1 MRTAASIVLLDFMRL
16 KKKYLHTP
24 GGPAAAAPP
33 PWVPAPAAEAL
44 AATKIFKMRW
54 YATSSPSRD
63 VQSLVWYGGSM
74 RTCCLVALWKE
85 RRKCL
90 ERTEGR
96 REGNVV
102 CLIFRDRFAR
112 IENDWVSVSHI
123 PLSSIFLEV
132 LNVNDYDFYHNEHE
146 VN

>member
-1 MRTAASIVLLDFMRL
+1 MRAASSIVLLDFMRL
-16 KKKYLHTP
+16 KKKIFILQAVQQQHLHPGSPHRQSKPWLRPKSSKCAGTP
-24 GGPAAAAPP
+24 LRRRPETCNRWFGTAAQCAPVV
-33 PWVPAPAAEAL
+33 WV
-44 AATKIFKMRW
+44 
-54 YATSSPSRD
+54 
-63 VQSLVWYGGSM
+63 V
-74 RTCCLVALWKE
+74 LWKE
-85 RRKCL
+85 RRKCS

-96 REGNVV
+96 HEGNDV

-112 IENDWVSVSHI
+112 IENDWVSHI